1 MSTTTSRRIAP
12 TVATALAALA
22 VTVPAASARP
32 ITDPPGGNY
41 PQATPAPKIGDTPA
55 DYPGASRAPVVP
67 TPKSGDTPSDY
78 PGTPGARAQSE
89 LADTAPTR
97 GPDAGGF
104 DWASAG
110 VGAAA
115 VGGVLLIALG
125 GFSAAHHARMRA
137 AR

>member
-22 VTVPAASARP
+22 VAVPAASARP
-32 ITDPPGGNY
+32 ITDPPTKSTTETNLST
-41 PQATPAPKIGDTPA
+41 PRATHRPEVTIRVA
-55 DYPGASRAPVVP
+55 D
-67 TPKSGDTPSDY
+67 D
-78 PGTPGARAQSE
+78 
-89 LADTAPTR
+89 
-97 GPDAGGF
+97 GF

-125 GFSAAHHARMRA
+125 GVSAAHHARLRA